1 MDLSTSR
8 TWAEINLKSLEKNI
22 EILRTQISNQTKFL
36 AVVKA
41 NAYGHGL
48 IEISKKLEQ
57 LKIDMFGVAT
67 VEEALKLR
75 ENQIKTPILVLGQS
89 SPELFDLISDNEIT
103 ITIENIEIARNFSN
117 FARNKKIK
125 IHIKID
131 TGMGRLGFFWPEDE
145 KSKKKLSSEIK
156 KISFFPGLKIE
167 GIFTHLAKTT
177 DKHFTNNQIKKFK
190 EAIEYLNNLGLKFN
204 IIHAC
209 ASSATLNYPSAHFDM
224 CRFGLVMYG
233 YESTENGN
241 KNGKLNRRF
250 VLYYIHV
257 TKDKN
262 SYSKSR
268 MNGQVLGQKY
278 VVKDISKENP
288 QIVTDIHETNYRL
301 SGYKYPRFIHM
312 ISNKKIKSVKISK
325 KLHNKSSTYL
335 KRLLKLAPHI
345 KRFDPQLGS
354 SPAYITVP
362 IANKGIVSY
371 IYETEA
377 SYSKNL
383 KQKYADKYI
392 KALNKVNLTFKH

>member
-1 MDLSTSR
+1 MILIGGHILSYKKFLLLILIILSLLCSIATVSAENSGIADDSRDIPVIDHNTQPSNYIEETGDLSIDDSSSS
-8 TWAEINLKSLEKNI
+8 EGN
-22 EILRTQISNQTKFL
+22 SNSVSTNQSTPIVSNNSTL
-36 AVVKA
+36 A
-41 NAYGHGL
+41 
-48 IEISKKLEQ
+48 SKKAPRVW
-57 LKIDMFGVAT
+57 I
-67 VEEALKLR
+67 
-75 ENQIKTPILVLGQS
+75 
-89 SPELFDLISDNEIT
+89 
-103 ITIENIEIARNFSN
+103 
-117 FARNKKIK
+117 NKMI
-125 IHIKID
+125 I
-131 TGMGRLGFFWPEDE
+131 
-145 KSKKKLSSEIK
+145 KSKKTVIKLKSDK
-156 KISFFPGLKIE
+156 K
-167 GIFTHLAKTT
+167 GIIYYTT
-177 DKHFTNNQIKKFK
+177 DGKNPTLNSKKFK
-190 EAIEYLNNLGLKFN
+190 NNITLSSNKVLKYFILANDGTKSKIFTYKRILGKTTKGYVEKLYYGN
-204 IIHAC
+204 L
-209 ASSATLNYPSAHFDM
+209 SSTKTIALIVGVH
-224 CRFGLVMYG
+224 VQ
-233 YESTENGN
+233 ENGMHKAMQKSLKN

-354 SPAYITVP
+354 SPAYITVS

>member
-1 MDLSTSR
+1 MILIGGHILSYKKFLLLILIILSLLCSIATVSAENSGIADDSRDIPVIDHNTQPSNYIEETGDLSIDDSSSS
-8 TWAEINLKSLEKNI
+8 EEN
-22 EILRTQISNQTKFL
+22 SNSVSTNQSTPIVSNNSTL
-36 AVVKA
+36 A
-41 NAYGHGL
+41 
-48 IEISKKLEQ
+48 SKKAPRVW
-57 LKIDMFGVAT
+57 I
-67 VEEALKLR
+67 
-75 ENQIKTPILVLGQS
+75 
-89 SPELFDLISDNEIT
+89 
-103 ITIENIEIARNFSN
+103 
-117 FARNKKIK
+117 NKMI
-125 IHIKID
+125 I
-131 TGMGRLGFFWPEDE
+131 
-145 KSKKKLSSEIK
+145 KSKKTVIKLKSDK
-156 KISFFPGLKIE
+156 K
-167 GIFTHLAKTT
+167 GIIYYTT
-177 DKHFTNNQIKKFK
+177 DGKNPTLNSKKFK
-190 EAIEYLNNLGLKFN
+190 NNITLSSNKVLKYFILTNDGTKSKIFTYKRILGKTTKGYVEKLYYGN
-204 IIHAC
+204 L
-209 ASSATLNYPSAHFDM
+209 SSTKTIALIVGVH
-224 CRFGLVMYG
+224 VQ
-233 YESTENGN
+233 ENGMHKAMQKSLKN

>member
-1 MDLSTSR
+1 MILIGGHILSYKKFLLLILIILSLLCSIATVSAENSGIADDSRDIPIIDHNTQPSNYIEETGDLSIDDSSSS
-8 TWAEINLKSLEKNI
+8 EGN
-22 EILRTQISNQTKFL
+22 SNSVSTNQSTPIVSNNSTL
-36 AVVKA
+36 A
-41 NAYGHGL
+41 
-48 IEISKKLEQ
+48 SKKAPRVW
-57 LKIDMFGVAT
+57 I
-67 VEEALKLR
+67 
-75 ENQIKTPILVLGQS
+75 
-89 SPELFDLISDNEIT
+89 
-103 ITIENIEIARNFSN
+103 
-117 FARNKKIK
+117 NKMI
-125 IHIKID
+125 I
-131 TGMGRLGFFWPEDE
+131 
-145 KSKKKLSSEIK
+145 KSKKTVIKLKSDK
-156 KISFFPGLKIE
+156 K
-167 GIFTHLAKTT
+167 GIIYYTT
-177 DKHFTNNQIKKFK
+177 DGKNPTLNSKKFK
-190 EAIEYLNNLGLKFN
+190 NNITLSSNKVLKYFILANDGTKSKIFTYKRILGKTTKGYVEKLYYGN
-204 IIHAC
+204 L
-209 ASSATLNYPSAHFDM
+209 SSTKTIALIVGVH
-224 CRFGLVMYG
+224 VQ
-233 YESTENGN
+233 ENGMHKAMQKSLKN

>member
-1 MDLSTSR
+1 MILIGGHILSYKKFLLLILIILSLLCSIATVSAENSGIADDSRDIPVIDHNTQPSNYIEETGDLSIDDSSSS
-8 TWAEINLKSLEKNI
+8 EGN
-22 EILRTQISNQTKFL
+22 SNSVSTNQSTPIVSNNSTL
-36 AVVKA
+36 A
-41 NAYGHGL
+41 
-48 IEISKKLEQ
+48 SKKAPRVW
-57 LKIDMFGVAT
+57 I
-67 VEEALKLR
+67 
-75 ENQIKTPILVLGQS
+75 
-89 SPELFDLISDNEIT
+89 
-103 ITIENIEIARNFSN
+103 
-117 FARNKKIK
+117 NKMI
-125 IHIKID
+125 I
-131 TGMGRLGFFWPEDE
+131 
-145 KSKKKLSSEIK
+145 KSKKTVIKLKSDK
-156 KISFFPGLKIE
+156 K
-167 GIFTHLAKTT
+167 GIIYYTT
-177 DKHFTNNQIKKFK
+177 DGKNPTLNSKKFK
-190 EAIEYLNNLGLKFN
+190 NNITLSSNKVLKYFILANDGTKSKIFTYKRILGKTTKGYVEKLYYGNLSSTKTIAIIVGV
-204 IIHAC
+204 H
-209 ASSATLNYPSAHFDM
+209 
-224 CRFGLVMYG
+224 VQ
-233 YESTENGN
+233 ENGMHKAMQKSLKN

-345 KRFDPQLGS
+345 KRFNPQLGS

>member
-1 MDLSTSR
+1 MILIGGHILSYKKFLLLILIILSLLCSIATVSAENSGIADDSRDIPVIDHNTQPSNYIEETGDLSIDDSSSS
-8 TWAEINLKSLEKNI
+8 EGN
-22 EILRTQISNQTKFL
+22 SNSVSTNQSTPIVSNNSTL
-36 AVVKA
+36 A
-41 NAYGHGL
+41 
-48 IEISKKLEQ
+48 SKKAPRVW
-57 LKIDMFGVAT
+57 I
-67 VEEALKLR
+67 
-75 ENQIKTPILVLGQS
+75 
-89 SPELFDLISDNEIT
+89 
-103 ITIENIEIARNFSN
+103 
-117 FARNKKIK
+117 NKMI
-125 IHIKID
+125 I
-131 TGMGRLGFFWPEDE
+131 
-145 KSKKKLSSEIK
+145 KSKKTVIKLKSDK
-156 KISFFPGLKIE
+156 K
-167 GIFTHLAKTT
+167 GIIYYTT
-177 DKHFTNNQIKKFK
+177 DGKNPTLNSKKFK
-190 EAIEYLNNLGLKFN
+190 NNITLSSNKVLKYFILTNDGTKSKIFTYKRILGKTTKGYVEKLYYGN
-204 IIHAC
+204 L
-209 ASSATLNYPSAHFDM
+209 SSTKTIALIVGVH
-224 CRFGLVMYG
+224 VQ
-233 YESTENGN
+233 ENGMHKAMQKSLKN

-392 KALNKVNLTFKH
+392 KALNKVNLTLKH

>member
-1 MDLSTSR
+1 MILIGGHILSYKKFLLLILIILSLLCSIATVSAENSGIADDSRDIPVIDHYTQPSNYIEETGDLSIDDSSSS
-8 TWAEINLKSLEKNI
+8 EGN
-22 EILRTQISNQTKFL
+22 SNSVSTNQSTPIVSNNSTL
-36 AVVKA
+36 A
-41 NAYGHGL
+41 
-48 IEISKKLEQ
+48 SKKAPRVW
-57 LKIDMFGVAT
+57 I
-67 VEEALKLR
+67 
-75 ENQIKTPILVLGQS
+75 
-89 SPELFDLISDNEIT
+89 
-103 ITIENIEIARNFSN
+103 
-117 FARNKKIK
+117 NKMI
-125 IHIKID
+125 I
-131 TGMGRLGFFWPEDE
+131 
-145 KSKKKLSSEIK
+145 KSKKTVIKLKSDK
-156 KISFFPGLKIE
+156 K
-167 GIFTHLAKTT
+167 GIIYYTT
-177 DKHFTNNQIKKFK
+177 DGKNPTLNSKKFK
-190 EAIEYLNNLGLKFN
+190 NNITLSSNKVLKYFILANDGTKSKIFTYKRILGKTTKGYVEKLYYGN
-204 IIHAC
+204 L
-209 ASSATLNYPSAHFDM
+209 SSTKTIALIVGVH
-224 CRFGLVMYG
+224 VQ
-233 YESTENGN
+233 ENGMHKAMQKSLKN

>member
-1 MDLSTSR
+1 MILIGGHILSYKKFLLLILIILSLLCSIATVSAENSGIADDSRDIPVIDYNTQPSNYIEETGDLSIDDSSSS
-8 TWAEINLKSLEKNI
+8 EGN
-22 EILRTQISNQTKFL
+22 SNSVSTNQSTPIVSNNSTL
-36 AVVKA
+36 A
-41 NAYGHGL
+41 
-48 IEISKKLEQ
+48 SKKAPRVW
-57 LKIDMFGVAT
+57 I
-67 VEEALKLR
+67 
-75 ENQIKTPILVLGQS
+75 
-89 SPELFDLISDNEIT
+89 
-103 ITIENIEIARNFSN
+103 
-117 FARNKKIK
+117 NKMI
-125 IHIKID
+125 I
-131 TGMGRLGFFWPEDE
+131 
-145 KSKKKLSSEIK
+145 KSKKTVIKLKSDK
-156 KISFFPGLKIE
+156 K
-167 GIFTHLAKTT
+167 GIIYYTT
-177 DKHFTNNQIKKFK
+177 DGKNPTLNSKKFK
-190 EAIEYLNNLGLKFN
+190 NNITLSSNKVLKYFILANDGTKSKIFTYKRILGKTTKGYVEKLYYGN
-204 IIHAC
+204 L
-209 ASSATLNYPSAHFDM
+209 SSTKTIALIVGVH
-224 CRFGLVMYG
+224 VQ
-233 YESTENGN
+233 ENGMHKAMQKSLKN

>member
-1 MDLSTSR
+1 MILIGGHILSYKKFLLLILIILSLLCSIATVSAENSDIADDSRDIPVIDHNTQPSNYIEETGDLSIDDSSSS
-8 TWAEINLKSLEKNI
+8 EGN
-22 EILRTQISNQTKFL
+22 SNSVSTNQSTPIVSNNSTL
-36 AVVKA
+36 A
-41 NAYGHGL
+41 
-48 IEISKKLEQ
+48 SKKAPRVW
-57 LKIDMFGVAT
+57 I
-67 VEEALKLR
+67 
-75 ENQIKTPILVLGQS
+75 
-89 SPELFDLISDNEIT
+89 
-103 ITIENIEIARNFSN
+103 
-117 FARNKKIK
+117 NKMI
-125 IHIKID
+125 I
-131 TGMGRLGFFWPEDE
+131 
-145 KSKKKLSSEIK
+145 KSKKTVIKLKSDK
-156 KISFFPGLKIE
+156 K
-167 GIFTHLAKTT
+167 GIIYYTT
-177 DKHFTNNQIKKFK
+177 DGKNPTLNSKKFK
-190 EAIEYLNNLGLKFN
+190 NNITLSSNKVLKYFILANDGTKSKIFTYKRILGKTTKGYVEKLYYGN
-204 IIHAC
+204 L
-209 ASSATLNYPSAHFDM
+209 SSTKTIALIVGVH
-224 CRFGLVMYG
+224 VQ
-233 YESTENGN
+233 ENGMHKAMQKSLKN

>member
-1 MDLSTSR
+1 MILIGGHILSYKKFLLLILIILSLLCSIATVSAENSGIADDSRDIPVIDHNTQPSNYIEETGDLSIDDSSSS
-8 TWAEINLKSLEKNI
+8 EGN
-22 EILRTQISNQTKFL
+22 SNSVSTNQSTPIVSNNSTL
-36 AVVKA
+36 A
-41 NAYGHGL
+41 
-48 IEISKKLEQ
+48 SKKAPRVW
-57 LKIDMFGVAT
+57 I
-67 VEEALKLR
+67 
-75 ENQIKTPILVLGQS
+75 
-89 SPELFDLISDNEIT
+89 
-103 ITIENIEIARNFSN
+103 
-117 FARNKKIK
+117 NKMI
-125 IHIKID
+125 I
-131 TGMGRLGFFWPEDE
+131 
-145 KSKKKLSSEIK
+145 KSKKTVIKLKSDK
-156 KISFFPGLKIE
+156 K
-167 GIFTHLAKTT
+167 GIIYYTT
-177 DKHFTNNQIKKFK
+177 DGKNPTLNSKKFK
-190 EAIEYLNNLGLKFN
+190 NNITLSSNKVLKYFILANDGTKSKIFTYKRILGKTTKGYVEKLYYGN
-204 IIHAC
+204 L
-209 ASSATLNYPSAHFDM
+209 SSTKTIALIVGVH
-224 CRFGLVMYG
+224 VQ
-233 YESTENGN
+233 ENGMHKAMQKSLKN

-335 KRLLKLAPHI
+335 KRLLKLAPPI

>member
-1 MDLSTSR
+1 MILIGGHILSYKKFLLLILIILSLLCSIATVSAENSGIADDSRDIPVIDHNTQPSNYIEETGDLSIDDSSSS
-8 TWAEINLKSLEKNI
+8 EGN
-22 EILRTQISNQTKFL
+22 SNSVSTNQSTPIVSNNSTL
-36 AVVKA
+36 A
-41 NAYGHGL
+41 
-48 IEISKKLEQ
+48 SKKAPRVW
-57 LKIDMFGVAT
+57 I
-67 VEEALKLR
+67 
-75 ENQIKTPILVLGQS
+75 
-89 SPELFDLISDNEIT
+89 
-103 ITIENIEIARNFSN
+103 
-117 FARNKKIK
+117 NKMI
-125 IHIKID
+125 I
-131 TGMGRLGFFWPEDE
+131 
-145 KSKKKLSSEIK
+145 KSKKTVIKLKSDK
-156 KISFFPGLKIE
+156 K
-167 GIFTHLAKTT
+167 GIIYYTT
-177 DKHFTNNQIKKFK
+177 DGKNPTLNSKKFK
-190 EAIEYLNNLGLKFN
+190 NNITLSSNKVLKYFILANDGTKSKIFTYKRILGKTTKGYVEKLYYGN
-204 IIHAC
+204 L
-209 ASSATLNYPSAHFDM
+209 SSTKTIALIVGVH
-224 CRFGLVMYG
+224 VQ
-233 YESTENGN
+233 ENGMHKAIQKSLKN

>member
-1 MDLSTSR
+1 MFKQTIFNELIGGHILSYKKFLLLILIILSLLCSIATVSAENSGIADDSRDIPVIDPNTQPSNYIEETGDLSIDDSSSS
-8 TWAEINLKSLEKNI
+8 EGN
-22 EILRTQISNQTKFL
+22 SNSVSTNQSTPIVSNNSTL
-36 AVVKA
+36 A
-41 NAYGHGL
+41 
-48 IEISKKLEQ
+48 SKKAPRVW
-57 LKIDMFGVAT
+57 I
-67 VEEALKLR
+67 
-75 ENQIKTPILVLGQS
+75 
-89 SPELFDLISDNEIT
+89 
-103 ITIENIEIARNFSN
+103 
-117 FARNKKIK
+117 NKMI
-125 IHIKID
+125 I
-131 TGMGRLGFFWPEDE
+131 
-145 KSKKKLSSEIK
+145 KSKKTVIKLKSDK
-156 KISFFPGLKIE
+156 K
-167 GIFTHLAKTT
+167 GIIYYTT
-177 DKHFTNNQIKKFK
+177 DGKNPTLNSKKFK
-190 EAIEYLNNLGLKFN
+190 NNITLSSNKVLKYFILANDGTKSKIFTYKRILGKTTKGYVEKLYYGN
-204 IIHAC
+204 L
-209 ASSATLNYPSAHFDM
+209 SSTKTIALIVGVH
-224 CRFGLVMYG
+224 VQ
-233 YESTENGN
+233 ENGMHKAMQKSLKN

>member
-1 MDLSTSR
+1 MILIGGHILSYKKFLLLILIILSLLCSIAKVSAENSGIADDSRDIPVIDPNTQPSNYIEETGDLSIDDSSSS
-8 TWAEINLKSLEKNI
+8 EGN
-22 EILRTQISNQTKFL
+22 SNSVSTNQSTPIVSNNSTL
-36 AVVKA
+36 A
-41 NAYGHGL
+41 
-48 IEISKKLEQ
+48 SKKAPRVW
-57 LKIDMFGVAT
+57 I
-67 VEEALKLR
+67 
-75 ENQIKTPILVLGQS
+75 
-89 SPELFDLISDNEIT
+89 
-103 ITIENIEIARNFSN
+103 
-117 FARNKKIK
+117 NKMI
-125 IHIKID
+125 I
-131 TGMGRLGFFWPEDE
+131 
-145 KSKKKLSSEIK
+145 KSKKTVIKLKSDK
-156 KISFFPGLKIE
+156 K
-167 GIFTHLAKTT
+167 GIIYYTT
-177 DKHFTNNQIKKFK
+177 DGKNPTLNSKKFK
-190 EAIEYLNNLGLKFN
+190 NNITLSSNKVLKYFILANDGTKSKIFTYKRILGKTTKGYVEKLYYGN
-204 IIHAC
+204 L
-209 ASSATLNYPSAHFDM
+209 SSTKTIALIVGVH
-224 CRFGLVMYG
+224 VQ
-233 YESTENGN
+233 ENGMHKAMQKSLKN

-345 KRFDPQLGS
+345 KRFDPPLGS

>member
-1 MDLSTSR
+1 MILIGGHILSYKKFLLLILIILSLLCSIATVSAENSGIADDSRDIPVIDHNTQPSNYIEETGDLSIDDSSSSEGNSNSVSTNQSTPIVSNNSTLASKKAPR
-8 TWAEINLKSLEKNI
+8 VWINKMIIKSEKTVIKLKS
-22 EILRTQISNQTKFL
+22 
-36 AVVKA
+36 
-41 NAYGHGL
+41 
-48 IEISKKLEQ
+48 
-57 LKIDMFGVAT
+57 
-67 VEEALKLR
+67 
-75 ENQIKTPILVLGQS
+75 
-89 SPELFDLISDNEIT
+89 
-103 ITIENIEIARNFSN
+103 
-117 FARNKKIK
+117 NKK
-125 IHIKID
+125 
-131 TGMGRLGFFWPEDE
+131 
-145 KSKKKLSSEIK
+145 
-156 KISFFPGLKIE
+156 
-167 GIFTHLAKTT
+167 GIIYYTT
-177 DKHFTNNQIKKFK
+177 DGKNPTLNSKKFK
-190 EAIEYLNNLGLKFN
+190 NNITLSSNKVLKYFILANDGTKSKIFTYKRILGKTTKGYVEKLYYGN
-204 IIHAC
+204 L
-209 ASSATLNYPSAHFDM
+209 SSTKTIALIVGVH
-224 CRFGLVMYG
+224 VQ
-233 YESTENGN
+233 ENGMHKAMQKSLKN